1 VHYRS
6 FLKRDYKSRSTAGA
20 TRRRPLRTHWRLRAA
35 AFVAGSIV
43 LGAVLAATHDS
54 ANNTPSSQR
63 LVLAVPTSEGGHDN
77 GIQALGERV
86 TLGLPLPPAAV
97 PVATPAI
104 EAATE
109 GRATWEEVVVKRGDT
124 LSSIF
129 SRLEMH
135 SQLAPIMALGDATRA
150 LTSVHPGQV
159 LRVRRGERGLE
170 ELVYDLNDA
179 ERLRIW
185 REDSGLHAETTVR
198 DLEVREARAA
208 GTIRYSL
215 FEAGLQ
221 AGLSQNLI
229 MELATIFGW
238 DIDFALDIRAGDQ
251 FSVLYEEYY
260 RDGEKLRDGRILAA
274 EFINQGRTFRA
285 AYFNGEGARAGYYSE
300 DGRSM
305 RKAFLRAPVDFHRI
319 SSRFQPERH
328 HPVLGVKRP
337 HRGVDYAAAT
347 GTPIKAAG
355 DGKVTFRGVKG
366 GYGNTVIIQHGA
378 TYSTLY
384 AHMSKFRS
392 GVGVGTRVKQ
402 GQIIGYVGM
411 TGLATGPHLHY
422 EFLVNGVHRNPLT
435 IKLPTAEPLPKA
447 VIARFQEHA
456 APLFAQLD
464 TVRRVQLAQ
473 GGTAGSVTP

>member
-1 VHYRS
+1 MHYRS
-6 FLKRDYKSRSTAGA
+6 FLNRDYKSRSASGA
-20 TRRRPLRTHWRLRAA
+20 TRRPLRTHWRLRAA

-43 LGAVLAATHDS
+43 IGAVLAATHDGGN
-54 ANNTPSSQR
+54 APLTQP
-63 LVLAVPTSEGGHDN
+63 LPIAGAALEAGHDN

-86 TLGLPLPPAAV
+86 TLGLPLPPAASPATT
-97 PVATPAI
+97 PVI
-104 EAATE
+104 EAQDNGPA
-109 GRATWEEVVVKRGDT
+109 WEEIVVKRGDT

-129 SRLEMH
+129 SRLEIH
-135 SQLAPIMALGDATRA
+135 SQLTPVLALGEATRA
-150 LTSVHPGQV
+150 LTSVYPGQV
-159 LRVRRGERGLE
+159 LRVRRGEQGLQ
-170 ELVYDLNDA
+170 ELVYDLSDS
-179 ERLRIW
+179 EHLRIW
-185 REDSGLHAETTVR
+185 REGGELHAETSSR
-198 DLEVREARAA
+198 DLEVREARAS

-251 FSVLYEEYY
+251 FSVIYEEYY

-274 EFINQGRTFRA
+274 EFINQGRAFRA
-285 AYFNGEGARAGYYSE
+285 AYYDGDGARAGYYSP

-319 SSRFQPERH
+319 SSRFQPERY

-337 HRGVDYAAAT
+337 HRGVDYAART

-355 DGKVTFRGVKG
+355 DGKITFRGTKG
-366 GYGNTVIIQHGA
+366 GYGRTVIIQHGA

-384 AHMSKFRS
+384 AHLSLFRG

-402 GQIIGYVGM
+402 GQVIGYVGQS
-411 TGLATGPHLHY
+411 GLATGPHLHY

-435 IKLPTAEPLPKA
+435 VKLPTAEPLPA
-447 VIARFQEHA
+447 TVVARFQDHA
-456 APLFAQLD
+456 EPLFAQLD

-473 GGTAGSVTP
+473 GVATP